1 MACINFVKKIAMC
14 TGQYYWNYFLFPWVY
29 RLLTYSFI
37 MEHDECMANLVIIT
51 VAQVRITPATNPP
64 TNRPHN
70 TSTPME
76 FFTRSRGHVSNDSM
90 QTSWKFDEDT
100 RYGQVFD
107 ENRSVYCTPSTIRTG
122 GLDDIVCSISKSI
135 MVLAVIFPS
144 SSEYVKI
151 PSTDKK
157 IPEGLHWNAV
167 MSTVGDSGHKQSLW
181 NRSFISSKRPALVA
195 LSCNY
200 NIMNVMHNQIVISLH
215 EFLINPRHMHKGYS
229 SRFVLA
235 CVCVCWCVRVFVSLC
250 LLLCCH

>member
-1 MACINFVKKIAMC
+1 
-14 TGQYYWNYFLFPWVY
+14 
-29 RLLTYSFI
+29 
-37 MEHDECMANLVIIT
+37 
-51 VAQVRITPATNPP
+51 
-64 TNRPHN
+64 
-70 TSTPME
+70 
-76 FFTRSRGHVSNDSM
+76 M

-122 GLDDIVCSISKSI
+122 GLGDIACSISKSI
-135 MVLAVIFPS
+135 IVLAVIFPS

-195 LSCNY
+195 LSCNN

-215 EFLINPRHMHKGYS
+215 EFLINPRHMHEGYS
-229 SRFVLA
+229 SHHVCLSVATLTATYLIFFHRNSGVIRLSVLFSTYTL
-235 CVCVCWCVRVFVSLC
+235 CVFR
-250 LLLCCH
+250 